1 MLQERGVGAAMSS
14 SLYATARLYH
24 YGTVPPAHYAGG
36 GTVLPAACVL
46 MMALVLVLL
55 CVARGACVVAT
66 LASFRDLAQLPDAPH
81 TRLYFAQLAQNFR
94 DAISCVGVRV
104 RRNNAKQQTAKLI

>member
-24 YGTVPPAHYAGG
+24 YAGA

>member
-24 YGTVPPAHYAGG
+24 YGTVLPAHYAGA
-36 GTVLPAACVL
+36 GTVLPAACAL